1 MNSEETR
8 GILPGKLFEYLAA
21 KRPVLAIGPE
31 GWEAGDIIR
40 VTGAGVVFG
49 YDSGE
54 EILHLLRDWF
64 ERYEKG
70 SLQVDPAGIEK
81 YSRRELTRKLAK
93 ELLWE

>member
-1 MNSEETR
+1 
-8 GILPGKLFEYLAA
+8 
-21 KRPVLAIGPE
+21 
-31 GWEAGDIIR
+31 
-40 VTGAGVVFG
+40 VFG
-49 YDSGE
+49 YDSGN
-54 EILHLLRDWF
+54 EILHLLKDWF